1 MYEIYAE
8 YINEDNTNDVIQQ
21 LLYSPQK
28 SLEGYEIISG
38 SLTEEVNKA
47 GKLEFKL
54 PKTNPNIQ
62 YTKPMYT
69 TIVLVE
75 DGAQIWRGR
84 VLSTETDFYGN
95 KTVTCEGALAFFND
109 ILIMLGSLN
118 ATKPNLSG
126 TTKTIL
132 SKILNAY
139 KKTMDEMFGAAG
151 SAKKLRYIDVIRI
164 GDPDEYSFNSY
175 TISDYMTVY
184 DALTKY
190 VFNIDGRIAR
200 ISYNGYYDTPGRTDI
215 QMEIDNEFVNSTQS
229 IQFGVNLLDL
239 IKYEDGSD
247 MISAIIPYGAEQSD
261 GTRVDISSV
270 MPNGQ
275 IIFGFTKENLIGR
288 IMKVVYFDDIYYPDE
303 LLLKTVTYKLNDVD
317 ISFEA
322 SALDLKI
329 LGVDAS
335 RIQAGDTIPVVS
347 TPHGVNMNIICSSI
361 TRNLLD
367 PSKDEY
373 SFGTKSPVLTDKV

>member
-28 SLEGYEIISG
+28 SLEGYEIVSG

-126 TTKTIL
+126 TTQTIL
-132 SKILNAY
+132 SKILDAY
-139 KKTMDEMFGAAG
+139 KKTMDEMLGAAG
-151 SAKKLRYIDVIRI
+151 SAKKLRYIDVVRI
-164 GDPDEYSFNSY
+164 GDPDEYPFNTY

-190 VFNIDGRIAR
+190 VFDIDGRIAR

-270 MPNGQ
+270 MPDGK
-275 IIFGFTKENLIGR
+275 IIFGFSKENLIGR
-288 IMKVVYFDDIYYPDE
+288 IMKVVYFDDIYEPKD
-303 LLLKTVTYKLNDVD
+303 LLLKTVMYKLNDVD

-347 TPHGVNMNIICSSI
+347 TPHGVNMNIICSLI